1 MPQAKK
7 DARNFG
13 CKLDRTTFERLEE
26 FCAIS
31 GQSKTLVVERAIRKY
46 LDENMEMMKEVAK
59 KL

>member
-13 CKLDRTTFERLEE
+13 CKLDRATFERLEE

-46 LDENMEMMKEVAK
+46 IDENMAMMKEVAK